1 MGKVKK
7 IVLFLAVLQCIII
20 LSGCWDQ
27 KIFEETGFI
36 LSLGLELNEDGE
48 LIYSATMP
56 VVEEE
61 IEQDIEVLYTT
72 APLLREARDKIR
84 NTSGKRVEGGKTQQI
99 LFSRELAEKGIDEIL
114 DVFLRSPENPV
125 LANIT
130 VVDGSPLEMLQLSL
144 GYKDKTRIGFYIS
157 NLIEQTRKRTSTP
170 ETRIYDLAVLLHCK
184 TIDPIAT
191 YMKYDEQK
199 VEILGTA
206 LFKEDKMVGDLNVTD
221 TGILHALMG
230 KKTNF
235 SYYYREKSND
245 IKRGIAFL
253 FRKLK
258 RKVEIDTSAS
268 VPKIN
273 ISLDFVATLE
283 EYDSRHHLDD
293 PKNKKE
299 LEKKVSEAMKSEC
312 MRILAYLQEV
322 GSDPIGFGEMVRSK
336 YNYYFKTIDWREVY
350 PDIEF
355 NVEVSTKIDFQGAI
369 N

>member
-7 IVLFLAVLQCIII
+7 IVLLLAVLQCMII

-36 LSLGLELNEDGE
+36 LSLGLELNEEGE

-61 IEQDIEVLYTT
+61 IEQDVEVMYTT

-99 LFSRELAEKGIDEIL
+99 LFSRELAEKGLDEIL
-114 DVFLRSPENPV
+114 DVFLRNPENPV

-130 VVDGSPLEMLQLSL
+130 VVEGSPLEMLQLSL

-157 NLIEQTRKRTSTP
+157 NLIDQTRKRTSTP

-191 YMKYDEQK
+191 YMKYDDKK

-230 KKTNF
+230 KKQT
-235 SYYYREKSND
+235 SVTITGKT
-245 IKRGIAFL
+245 AMM
-253 FRKLK
+253 LK
-258 RKVEIDTSAS
+258 A
-268 VPKIN
+268 
-273 ISLDFVATLE
+273 A
-283 EYDSRHHLDD
+283 
-293 PKNKKE
+293 
-299 LEKKVSEAMKSEC
+299 
-312 MRILAYLQEV
+312 
-322 GSDPIGFGEMVRSK
+322 
-336 YNYYFKTIDWREVY
+336 
-350 PDIEF
+350 
-355 NVEVSTKIDFQGAI
+355 
-369 N
+369 